1 MTPRFHS
8 LTIKDIKVETPESVS
23 IAFQIPEDLKS
34 DYSFVS
40 GQCVSLKQVIEG
52 EELRRSYSICSTPNS
67 NELRVAIKK
76 IDKGRFSTFANTKL
90 KVGDNIEVMT
100 PTGSFQLTPNSDTE
114 KNYVLF
120 AAGSGITPIISIAKS
135 ILESEPKSKVAL
147 IYGNRGFSS
156 IIFREELEGLKN
168 KFINNFQLIHV
179 LSRESLGNP
188 LQKGRINEEKAI
200 QVTDALLKG
209 VQIDAVFVCGP
220 EEMIHAVK
228 RAMIQK
234 GVDEKNVHFELF
246 DSMMST
252 ESSKKSA
259 VSEEDNVNANVT
271 LILDG
276 DQFQV
281 NLATDGMSILD
292 AGIRAGA
299 DLPFS
304 CKGGVCCTCKGKI
317 IEGSAVMDINY
328 ALEKDE
334 VEAGYI
340 LTCQAHPTS
349 EILIVSYDD

>member
-1 MTPRFHS
+1 
-8 LTIKDIKVETPESVS
+8 
-23 IAFQIPEDLKS
+23 
-34 DYSFVS
+34 
-40 GQCVSLKQVIEG
+40 
-52 EELRRSYSICSTPNS
+52 
-67 NELRVAIKK
+67 VAIKR
-76 IDKGRFSTFANTKL
+76 IDKGRFSTYANTEL
-90 KVGDNIEVMT
+90 KVGDKLEVMT
-100 PTGSFQLTPNSDTE
+100 PTGSFCLEPNAASE

-120 AAGSGITPIISIAKS
+120 AAGSGITPIISIAKT
-135 ILESEPKSKVAL
+135 ILENEPNSHVAL
-147 IYGNRGFSS
+147 VYGNRGFSS

-168 KFINNFQLIHV
+168 IHTDKFQLIHV

-188 LQKGRINEEKAI
+188 LQKGRISEDKAT
-200 QVTDALLKG
+200 QVTQALLKG
-209 VQIDAVFVCGP
+209 VTIDAVYICGP

-228 RAMIQK
+228 KSMSTL
-234 GVDEKNVHFELF
+234 GVADGNIHFELF

-252 ESSKKSA
+252 DSVKKA
-259 VSEEDNVNANVT
+259 VVTDAEKVTANVT

-276 DQFQV
+276 DQFHV
-281 NLATDGMSILD
+281 NLATDGISILD
-292 AGIRAGA
+292 AGIKAGA

-349 EILIVSYDD
+349 EKLVVSYDD